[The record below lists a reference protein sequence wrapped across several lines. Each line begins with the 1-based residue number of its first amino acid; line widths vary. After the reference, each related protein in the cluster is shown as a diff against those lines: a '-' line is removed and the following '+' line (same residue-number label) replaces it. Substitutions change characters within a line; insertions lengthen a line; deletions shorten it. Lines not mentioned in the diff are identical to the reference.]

1 MRVISM
7 AWRNLWRNRR
17 RSLVTLSSIAFGVA
31 AVGIFSGYTSSVYR
45 ALANA
50 SVHAE
55 MLGHFTVTR
64 NGWYTRGKIDP
75 QKYLL
80 TAGEITRVR
89 EIATRQLP
97 GVLIA
102 PRMSVSG
109 LLSNG
114 HTSTVFVAEGIA
126 PDDLE
131 RLLGPFYSSR
141 IQLDPARPDRVA
153 VAEGLADMLGLK
165 EDDGASVLVS
175 TIHGQ
180 ANAQDVELHTVFNT
194 GNLSTNDKFM
204 VFPLSSARSLMDAP
218 DRAERLTLLLASA
231 DGGNGV
237 SGNSQVQPPPDET
250 TSARIRAQL
259 SQAFA
264 AAGLD
269 VKVRTWQ
276 EMSSFYR
283 QVKTMYDLIF
293 ALMLSVV
300 LVIVAL
306 SIANAMSIS
315 VVERTREIGTLRA
328 IGVRRAGVIR
338 LFIAEALWLIAL
350 GCIGGIAL
358 MLLVRWG
365 INAADIQYTPPGNS
379 TTVPLRVGLDWL
391 RTALAAVALALLG
404 MIAACLPARRA
415 SRQLIIDALGHV

>member
-7 AWRNLWRNRR
+7 ARRNLWRNRR

-31 AVGIFSGYTSSVYR
+31 AVGIFSGYTSSVYQ

-55 MLGHFTVTR
+55 MLGHFTVAR
-64 NGWYTRGKIDP
+64 NGWRTRGKIDP

-80 TAGEITRVR
+80 SADEIVRVR
-89 EIATRQLP
+89 TVATEYLAN
-97 GVLIA
+97 VLIA
-102 PRMSVSG
+102 PRMGVSG
-109 LLSNG
+109 LMSNG
-114 HTSTVFVAEGIA
+114 QTSTVFVAEGIA

-153 VAEGLADMLGLK
+153 CAEGLADVLGLK

-180 ANAQDVELHTVFNT
+180 ANAQDVELHTIFNT

-218 DRAERLTLLLASA
+218 DRAERLTLLLASK
-231 DGGNGV
+231 DKDK
-237 SGNSQVQPPPDET
+237 SGNWQQQMPPDET
-250 TSARIRAQL
+250 TSTRIRAQL
-259 SQAFA
+259 VHAFA
-264 AAGLD
+264 VAGLD
-269 VKVRTWQ
+269 VEVRTWQ

-306 SIANAMSIS
+306 SIANAMGMS

-328 IGVRRAGVIR
+328 IGVRRAGVVR
-338 LFIAEALWLIAL
+338 MFVAEASWLIAL
-350 GCIGGIAL
+350 GCIGGIVL

-365 INAADIQYTPPGNS
+365 INSVDIQYMPPGNS
-379 TTVPLRVGLDWL
+379 TTVPLRIGLDWP
-391 RTALAAVALALLG
+391 RTAMAAAALVALG
-404 MIAACLPARRA
+404 IIAACLPARRA